1 MLRCLLSKVAFCSG
15 VFQELV
21 ASYEKFTPETSFV
34 SICPV
39 GVLEKFHV
47 ISTGKYFL
55 LPEIP
60 FLSSATQDWLVNSAN
75 SEEKLSRFRTAVY
88 HSLLQRYSRFSYEMK
103 KRKSKHRSSFWK
115 MQGSIASLL
124 TGK

>member
-21 ASYEKFTPETSFV
+21 ASYEKFTPENSFV

-60 FLSSATQDWLVNSAN
+60 FLSSATQD
-75 SEEKLSRFRTAVY
+75 
-88 HSLLQRYSRFSYEMK
+88 
-103 KRKSKHRSSFWK
+103 
-115 MQGSIASLL
+115 
-124 TGK
+124 